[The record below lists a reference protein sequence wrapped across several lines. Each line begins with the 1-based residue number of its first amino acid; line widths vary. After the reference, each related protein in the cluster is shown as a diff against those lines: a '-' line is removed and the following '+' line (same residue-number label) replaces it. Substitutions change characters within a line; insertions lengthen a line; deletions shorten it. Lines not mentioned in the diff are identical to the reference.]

1 MEQQK
6 QKEVIMKIVQASVT
20 VLMILL
26 LALAS
31 VSAEELKTEE
41 LKVGMKAPDWSFKDA
56 DGKEFTPAFWNGK
69 VMAINYVDPDES
81 DLNEPFTDALKKAY
95 DDKLLKDET
104 YDGFGIVDCEATW
117 KPNFLIRSI
126 AGDKAKKYKSIILF
140 DYDATLRT
148 LWGLKRD
155 THNVIVLDKNRVCR
169 AIVRGKIPDDQ
180 IASLVKLVVEL
191 QSK

>member
-1 MEQQK
+1 
-6 QKEVIMKIVQASVT
+6 MKMVKTSVT

-26 LALAS
+26 LGLAP
-31 VSAEELKTEE
+31 VSAEELKAEE

-56 DGKEFTPAFWNGK
+56 DDKEFTPAFWNGK
-69 VMAINYVDPDES
+69 VTVINYVDPDES
-81 DLNEPFTDALKKAY
+81 DLNEPFTDALKKAHK
-95 DDKLLKDET
+95 DKLLKDET
-104 YDGFGIVDCEATW
+104 YDGFGIVDCAATW
-117 KPNFLIRSI
+117 KPDFLIRSI
-126 AGDKAKKYKSIILF
+126 AGEKAKKYKSIILF

-169 AIVRGKIPDDQ
+169 KIVRGKIPDDQ
-180 IASLVKLVVEL
+180 IASLVKLVVSL